1 MGQAHDSMEAAEQYD
16 EARHWL
22 AFLIDHPDK
31 TVSVDEYAAQI
42 RTARTAGRNEARRQV
57 RRRDAAAN
65 SG

>member
-16 EARHWL
+16 EARNWL

-42 RTARTAGRNEARRQV
+42 RAARTAVQRAHKTMIEAR
-57 RRRDAAAN
+57 A
-65 SG
+65 